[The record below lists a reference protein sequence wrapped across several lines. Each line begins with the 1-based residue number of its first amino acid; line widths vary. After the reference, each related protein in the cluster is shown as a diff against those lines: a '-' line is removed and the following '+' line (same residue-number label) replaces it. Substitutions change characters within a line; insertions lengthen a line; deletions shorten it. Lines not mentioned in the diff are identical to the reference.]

1 MMGRVLS
8 VLVPAA
14 LIGGFAGA
22 ISGMGGFGSA
32 DAGEGTACIASVHDG
47 DTFRTCSG
55 QRVRLV
61 AQSGPMDAPELP
73 GSPRCHRCDPASGIA
88 ARDRLRVILRQPAK
102 LHCNGTDRYKRAL
115 CRVTVNGKDVG
126 DQLVREG
133 YAVIRNDWR

>member
-1 MMGRVLS
+1 MGRVLS

-55 QRVRLV
+55 QKVRLV

-126 DQLVREG
+126 DQMVREG
-133 YAVIRNDWR
+133 HAVIRNDWR